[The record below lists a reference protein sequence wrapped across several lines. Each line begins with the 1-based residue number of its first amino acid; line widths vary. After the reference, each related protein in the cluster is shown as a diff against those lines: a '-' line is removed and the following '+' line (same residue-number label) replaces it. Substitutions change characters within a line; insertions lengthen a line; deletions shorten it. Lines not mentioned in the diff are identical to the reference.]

1 MLRCGICSAS
11 ILIYVFGVSSLSVAE
26 QPLLP
31 CHGKSGRGGNNWQ
44 LRGLGKLKL
53 TLEPPPAF
61 SSALCQLFSCR
72 GTPYVENKGPFFWNS
87 TLTVHGSNGLTC
99 L

>member
-31 CHGKSGRGGNNWQ
+31 CQGKSGRGGNNWQ
-44 LRGLGKLKL
+44 TERARQAE
-53 TLEPPPAF
+53 TEAR
-61 SSALCQLFSCR
+61 ATTR
-72 GTPYVENKGPFFWNS
+72 V
-87 TLTVHGSNGLTC
+87 
-99 L
+99 